1 MENIVSAYLTT
12 PKNIVCW
19 VNGVFLE
26 DIDDFLQEF
35 VFGHEL
41 DLLYR
46 RWAGSQKY
54 SKGKNLGFG
63 RIQQFG
69 SLKVPGLFLL
79 EVRTQPNNYNRIYTI
94 CHKSEQVI
102 KLYSIGLN
110 RKLIEFELV
119 FFLQNLAQ
127 DRLVTQTNQAFGL
140 LSFQIKF
147 EQATTRLMMYILL
160 II

>member
-1 MENIVSAYLTT
+1 M
-12 PKNIVCW
+12 
-19 VNGVFLE
+19 VFLE

-35 VFGHEL
+35 VL

-79 EVRTQPNNYNRIYTI
+79 EVRTQPNNYNRIQFVTNLS
-94 CHKSEQVI
+94 KVI
-102 KLYSIGLN
+102 KTLLNWPQLEANRVRACVLSSKSRSRSACYSNKPSLWS
-110 RKLIEFELV
+110 
-119 FFLQNLAQ
+119 
-127 DRLVTQTNQAFGL
+127 L

-147 EQATTRLMMYILL
+147 EQATTRLMMYSNNLGYSRLPCSAQLKL
-160 II
+160 IN